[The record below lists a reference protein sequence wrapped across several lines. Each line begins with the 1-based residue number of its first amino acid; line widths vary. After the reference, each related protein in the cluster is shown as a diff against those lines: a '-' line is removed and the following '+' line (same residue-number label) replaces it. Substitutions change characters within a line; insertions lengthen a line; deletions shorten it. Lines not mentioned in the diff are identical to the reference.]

1 MTFDS
6 LNSILFWNC
15 SDMIQKPYMMSNNM
29 IYACLEN
36 RKAYSPDSPFML
48 ASFPDDECVKKVVTI
63 LMLIIRFAL
72 EPF

>member
-1 MTFDS
+1 
-6 LNSILFWNC
+6 
-15 SDMIQKPYMMSNNM
+15 M

-63 LMLIIRFAL
+63 LILIIRSAP